1 MFQLFSTC
9 EIHNSQLKI
18 FSFTFLCIIPL
29 DFMRIFIFYT
39 ITLQIR
45 LIPVQFSIV
54 DKIAFLSL
62 TSDILFVRFSTST
75 RHLCIGSLIQ

>member
-1 MFQLFSTC
+1 M
-9 EIHNSQLKI
+9 
-18 FSFTFLCIIPL
+18 P
-29 DFMRIFIFYT
+29 IFIFST

-75 RHLCIGSLIQ
+75 RHLCIGSLIQYYSVHSSTELTSKNKK